1 MSSVQLHHSDHPV
14 SIKPVNTEAEISLV
28 DYIAKKCPSLVGPHA
43 FFRPTL
49 FLPNG
54 HLQTVWAA
62 YYNATETHN
71 KVEYERYKQ
80 IVIDSQSFPL
90 YVC

>member
-1 MSSVQLHHSDHPV
+1 MSSVQLHHSDQPV
-14 SIKPVNTEAEISLV
+14 SIKPVNTEAEVSLV
-28 DYIAKKCPSLVGPHA
+28 DYIAKKCPSLVGPNA

-49 FLPNG
+49 FLANG
-54 HLQTVWAA
+54 HLQTFWAA

-71 KVEYERYKQ
+71 KVEYERYEQ
-80 IVIDSQSFPL
+80 IIIGSQNVAL